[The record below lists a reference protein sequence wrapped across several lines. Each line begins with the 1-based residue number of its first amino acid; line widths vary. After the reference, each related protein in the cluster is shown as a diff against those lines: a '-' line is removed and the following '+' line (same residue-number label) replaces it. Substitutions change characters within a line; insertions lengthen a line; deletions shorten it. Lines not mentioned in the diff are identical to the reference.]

1 MGVDGPK
8 SVAATFAKLAD
19 QIAPKVKA
27 LPSSGQRGRVARL
40 RYRVIE
46 KSGRSREWATISGG
60 GKPLGTVQGRLDDVE
75 TGVLYYFL
83 PWRVPL
89 AVLPGA
95 TLRFCVRA
103 VDPTGN
109 RGGPS
114 CASLR
119 IR

>member
-1 MGVDGPK
+1 VGVDGPK

-27 LPSSGQRGRVARL
+27 LPSSGKHGRVARL
-40 RYRVIE
+40 RYRVTE
-46 KSGRSREWATISGG
+46 KSGRSREWATIYRG
-60 GKPLGTVQGRLDDVE
+60 GKPLATVRGRLDDVE
-75 TGVLYYFL
+75 IGVLFYFL

-89 AVLPGA
+89 AVTPGS